1 MWMNKEPNNIFIGQ
15 YDDRIIAVFPVV
27 PWDIGRHSRKL
38 SCKSAPAWSRPIYI
52 PSPSHGPTDIM
63 SVNITATVTVINI
76 IMLCVKLHD
85 LTSFLFK
92 TVSVPRTHRCI
103 MSSLIKQATLLMMSV
118 ASAHNIWRDVPYSYG
133 LLHMGF
139 VTCTS
144 FN

>member
-27 PWDIGRHSRKL
+27 PWDNGRHSRKL

-76 IMLCVKLHD
+76 MLCVYYINYMIWHHFFLKL
-85 LTSFLFK
+85 FLY
-92 TVSVPRTHRCI
+92 H
-103 MSSLIKQATLLMMSV
+103 
-118 ASAHNIWRDVPYSYG
+118 AHIDVLCLVWLNRP
-133 LLHMGF
+133 L
-139 VTCTS
+139 C
-144 FN
+144 